1 MSISKA
7 IVRALALDKAI
18 TTLAGVRGGTR
29 PEINARRRI
38 FMQLI
43 DAGPAG
49 STRSVLAGRKDYRTG
64 AAQFDQLVTEGCIES
79 APWPPDAD
87 GRTKPR
93 WRLSASTIEQLTV
106 MSKEPLCTGSGISV
120 DPWKWPEPESVP
132 EPEVETFWNQRPDP
146 DHDPEPVS
154 THEDFWS
161 QPNPEPVSMTESF
174 WECHDPDCHDP
185 DRPNPADPRDLE
197 NSLR

>member
-1 MSISKA
+1 MSI
-7 IVRALALDKAI
+7 VHAI
-18 TTLAGVRGGTR
+18 TMTAGLGGTG
-29 PEINARRRI
+29 PEIRARRRI
-38 FMQLI
+38 LQQLA

-49 STRSVLAGRKDYRTG
+49 LTRSVLAGRKDYRTG
-64 AAQFDQLVTEGCIES
+64 AAQFDQFVTEGRIVR

-93 WRLSASTIEQLTV
+93 WRLSTSTIEQLTA

-132 EPEVETFWNQRPDP
+132 EPEVETFWNQYPDL
-146 DHDPEPVS
+146 DPEPVS

-161 QPNPEPVSMTESF
+161 QSDPEPNSTTESF

-185 DRPNPADPRDLE
+185 DRPNLKSDDLE
-197 NSLR
+197 DCTR